1 AAAGAP
7 ASCAMAEAPIGAAR
21 IKARAVLVKM
31 RSKRGPLIRTLSQN
45 CRGPRV
51 TREAPRSNQ
60 AAPSGCEPDVD
71 SPTEA
76 TAEDSHCGRIWS
88 ILARCRLRATCNPI
102 FFSESVTGL
111 QRRRFRTREF
121 RIESERIEF
130 AVKRGAS
137 DVQPPRDLGH
147 LTAVM
152 ADGESDGLGFDL
164 GKRAHVAAPVEQ
176 RDGGL
181 VAESAHR
188 LVEAALHR
196 IVVDDETTFAHA
208 ATSQP

>member
-1 AAAGAP
+1 
-7 ASCAMAEAPIGAAR
+7 MAEAPMGAAR
-21 IKARAVLVKM
+21 INARAVLAKM
-31 RSKRGPLIRTLSQN
+31 RSKRGPLIWTVSQKLPRDPRDM
-45 CRGPRV
+45 RGPR
-51 TREAPRSNQ
+51 SDQ
-60 AAPSGCEPDVD
+60 APSGCEPDVD

-88 ILARCRLRATCNPI
+88 ILARCRLRATCKPV

-152 ADGESDGLGFDL
+152 ADGESDGLGFDVR
-164 GKRAHVAAPVEQ
+164 KRAHMTAFVEQ
-176 RDGGL
+176 CQGGL
-181 VAESAHR
+181 VAEAAHAQ
-188 LVEAALHR
+188 VEAALHR

-208 ATSQP
+208 ATSQPCAELGHG